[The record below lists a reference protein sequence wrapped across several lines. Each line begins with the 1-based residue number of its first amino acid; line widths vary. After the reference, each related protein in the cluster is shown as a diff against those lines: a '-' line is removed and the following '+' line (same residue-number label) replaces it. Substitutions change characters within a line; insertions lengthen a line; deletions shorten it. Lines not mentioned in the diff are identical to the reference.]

1 MGAHGVNTRSIIL
14 AFQTYFS
21 ELCLK
26 SVSVRSLFFKMHV
39 FILSFPYL
47 MQWRS
52 HIKSDLSVKYTVDWS
67 RLAGRGLCHMFV

>member
-26 SVSVRSLFFKMHV
+26 SVSVRFLFFKMHV

-47 MQWRS
+47 MQ
-52 HIKSDLSVKYTVDWS
+52 
-67 RLAGRGLCHMFV
+67 